1 MKNKTQT
8 KQLSEIEIGG
18 TFKVGAHEFFVLEHG
33 EGKTSVLYKD
43 LLENGMSFGQN
54 NNFGDS
60 NSCVVRKRLQ
70 EFAEELKSIIGAD
83 NLLEHVVD
91 LTSDDG
97 LDDYGK
103 TAANVSLLTCG
114 LYRRFVKVIDKH
126 KINEYWWLVT
136 PFSTPTHGDNEWIK
150 CVSPL
155 GDIFLNGFDLINGVR
170 PFCILNSNIFVSI

>member
-1 MKNKTQT
+1 MR
-8 KQLSEIEIGG
+8 LA
-18 TFKVGAHEFFVLEHG
+18 AHSRSAHTNFFVLEHG

-43 LLENGMSFGQN
+43 LLENGMRFGQN

-103 TAANVSLLTCG
+103 TTANVSLLTCG

-126 KINEYWWLVT
+126 KINECWWLVT

-155 GDIFLNGFDLINGVR
+155 GNFNFSGCGGNFGVR